1 VGYPYISIEDED
13 LGSGEDEDGNE
24 AESMGRQIRRTH
36 VVAPPMVLAQEND
49 RVLIMPFVDRY
60 EHLLL
65 FSLVD
70 SIHYTHF
77 FAFYLVTC
85 GYTKVSICRGH
96 KR

>member
-77 FAFYLVTC
+77 FVFYLVTC

-96 KR
+96 ER